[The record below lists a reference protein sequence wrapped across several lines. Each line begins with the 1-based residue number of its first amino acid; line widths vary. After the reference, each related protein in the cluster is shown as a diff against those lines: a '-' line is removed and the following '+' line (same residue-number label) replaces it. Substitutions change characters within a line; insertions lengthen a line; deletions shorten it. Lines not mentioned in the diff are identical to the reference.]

1 MKRIFWVL
9 IGAVMVGAVHAQLVE
24 QGEPAVVYY
33 SPKTDIVID
42 FSYEIEEQE
51 AGVFA
56 EFAEAMLGVND
67 AVKETKATYTLK
79 DARILTA
86 TTTDYSRPHK
96 VVNDPAV
103 PLLLS
108 INEKQLLCGYNTP
121 QVEKEARSNKRESSE
136 KERVKSRMTSIKP
149 APYPEEVLKAANPL
163 AQANAVAQQ
172 IFHLREMRTYLLSGE
187 VEKAPAD
194 GRSMELVLA
203 ELDKQEQA
211 LTELFV
217 GKKSH
222 RTAHKEIRFEP
233 SSTDQKAYF
242 SAENGFTDAENIDA
256 EQITMSTVLYPQRY
270 VATEEDPKAK
280 KKPVLVSQI
289 VYNLPGSADVKVVYK
304 GHVLAKR
311 TIAVAQLGVDVPLAK
326 DLFAGKDLPIIVFNE
341 KTGNIQSISK

>member
-9 IGAVMVGAVHAQLVE
+9 IGAVMVSAVHAQLVE

-42 FSYEIEEQE
+42 FSYEVEEQE
-51 AGVFA
+51 AGVYA
-56 EFAEAMLGVND
+56 EFAEAMLGTSD
-67 AVKETKATYTLK
+67 AVKETKATYRLK
-79 DARILTA
+79 DARVLTA
-86 TTTDYSRPHK
+86 TTTDFSRPHK
-96 VVNDPAV
+96 VLNDPAV

-121 QVEKEARSNKRESSE
+121 QVEKQARSNRSESKRETAKKVSS
-136 KERVKSRMTSIKP
+136 SRP

-289 VYNLPGSADVKVVYK
+289 VYNLPGSADVKVLYK

-326 DLFAGKDLPIIVFNE
+326 DLFTGKDLPIIVFNE
-341 KTGNIQSISK
+341 KTGNIESISK

>member
-9 IGAVMVGAVHAQLVE
+9 IGAVMVSAVHAQLVE

-33 SPKTDIVID
+33 SPKTDVVID
-42 FSYEIEEQE
+42 FSYEVEEQE
-51 AGVFA
+51 AGIYA
-56 EFAEAMLGVND
+56 EFAEAMLGTSD
-67 AVKETKATYTLK
+67 AVKETKATYRLK

-121 QVEKEARSNKRESSE
+121 QVEKTARNNKSESKREAAKAVSS
-136 KERVKSRMTSIKP
+136 SRP

-233 SSTDQKAYF
+233 SSMDQKAYF

-256 EQITMSTVLYPQRY
+256 ELITMSTVLYPQRY
-270 VATEEDPKAK
+270 VATEEDPKTK